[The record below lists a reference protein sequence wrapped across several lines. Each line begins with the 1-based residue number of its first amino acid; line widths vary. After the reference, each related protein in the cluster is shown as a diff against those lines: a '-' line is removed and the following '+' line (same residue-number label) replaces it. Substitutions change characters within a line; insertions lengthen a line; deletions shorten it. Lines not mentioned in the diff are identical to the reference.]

1 MKLSN
6 QEMYTTNFPLN
17 KENFRNLLEVYKEG
31 GGYQYEYGSLL
42 GFDPGQLDSAVAL
55 GKLEEFLTMPLLNG
69 KLYSLDASEYLDEFY
84 QKGLTTAE
92 ECAQKIQG
100 RAEIW
105 LNE

>member
-17 KENFRNLLEVYKEG
+17 KGNFQNLLEVYKEG

-42 GFDPGQLDSAVAL
+42 GFDPGQLDSAAAL
-55 GKLEEFLTMPLLNG
+55 EKLEEFLTLPLLNG
-69 KLYSLDASEYLDEFY
+69 KLYSLDAGEYLGEFY
-84 QKGLTTAE
+84 QKGLTTPE
-92 ECAQKIQG
+92 ECAAKIQG